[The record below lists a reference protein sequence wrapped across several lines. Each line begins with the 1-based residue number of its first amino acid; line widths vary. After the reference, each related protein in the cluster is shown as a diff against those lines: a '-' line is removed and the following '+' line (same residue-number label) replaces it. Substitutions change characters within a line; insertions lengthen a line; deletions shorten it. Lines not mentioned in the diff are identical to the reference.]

1 MATLRNFAV
10 SILRL
15 VGHANI
21 AKAIRHLAA
30 KPHVAL
36 ALIGL

>member
-1 MATLRNFAV
+1 MAALRNFAI

-15 VGHANI
+15 MGHANI
-21 AKAIRHLAA
+21 AKAIRHMAA

-36 ALIGL
+36 KLIGL